1 MSKLF
6 WNLTKVTPAVLGASL
21 LAASVSVAQ
30 TTQGNGSTKS
40 VDTTLEQIEQYNQ
53 QAPAVPMGQVTN
65 VNQLRDVAPTDW
77 AFEALQSLVER
88 YGCIAGFPNQTYRG
102 SKALTRYEFAAG
114 LNACLNQIER
124 LIASSES
131 VMREDLDKIT
141 RLSEEFQAELAT
153 LGTRVDNLEGRTA
166 FLEDRQF
173 STTTKLKGK
182 VIFGLSG
189 SFAQDD
195 KAVAANGGNPTQN
208 QNDDQI
214 TFSNR
219 VRLNFETSFKGKDVL
234 RTRLQATN
242 VPNLGASTGVNA
254 ARLGYEGTD
263 QTNDIVLDDLWYR
276 FPFGDKITAWVG
288 ANSLSLDDVFDTTNP
303 FFESNETGT
312 VTRFARYNPLVYRGT
327 DGAGAALKYEFNKQF
342 NLTAT
347 YLSDSTVNNPSNN
360 NGLLNGAY
368 TGAAQLGFSP
378 NENIKLSVTY
388 ARSHQPIRNNANSAF
403 NGLTSSTGDST
414 IDSFFNV
421 NNATGAVNADRF
433 GVQAS
438 WKITDRINI
447 AGWGGYATAEAARD
461 GRDIDF
467 YTAALNVAVLDIG
480 KEGSVIGLTV
490 GLPPFADR
498 DDEDIPIFVEGLY
511 KYPVTDKISLT
522 PSVYAI
528 FNPNSNSENDT
539 VLVGTLRT
547 TFEF

>member
-6 WNLTKVTPAVLGASL
+6 LNLTKVTPVVLGASL

-166 FLEDRQF
+166 FLEDHQF

-195 KAVAANGGNPTQN
+195 KAVAAGVPSPTQS

-234 RTRLQATN
+234 RTRLQAAN
-242 VPNLGASTGVNA
+242 VPNLGTSTGVNA
-254 ARLGYEGTD
+254 ARLGYETGSTD
-263 QTNDIVLDDLWYR
+263 NDIVLDDLWYR

-288 ANSLSLDDVFDTTNP
+288 ANALSLDDVFDTTNP

-327 DGAGAALKYEFNKQF
+327 EGAGAALKYEFNKQF

-378 NENIKLSVTY
+378 NENIKVSVTY
-388 ARSHQPIRNNANSAF
+388 ARSHQPIRNNATTSF
-403 NGLTSSTGDST
+403 NGLTSGTGDGT

-528 FNPNSNSENDT
+528 LNPNSNSENDT